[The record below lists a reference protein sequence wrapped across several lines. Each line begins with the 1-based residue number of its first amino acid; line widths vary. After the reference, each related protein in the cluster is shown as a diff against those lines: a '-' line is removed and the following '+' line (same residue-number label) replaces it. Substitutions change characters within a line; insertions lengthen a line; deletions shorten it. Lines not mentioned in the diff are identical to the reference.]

1 MSDSGQLVGD
11 LGEQHL
17 LRMVQRF
24 CSNTLIGDDG
34 AILSVS
40 PGHLLVVTTD
50 SFVDGVHFC
59 DRTLSPFDVGW
70 RVTAANLSD
79 LAAMGAN
86 PLGITVSL
94 TLPNDLPSAWVQGL
108 YEGINACL
116 TQYDTPLIGGDLCG
130 GSLVTVAIT
139 ALGETL
145 PHRVIRRDFAQ
156 VGDAIVVTGY
166 HGGSKAGL
174 ELLLDPQR
182 GEVLTPRQRQ
192 RLINCHQHPRPRLDV
207 LPELWKLDE
216 SLHLAG
222 MDSSDGLGDAI
233 AQICRASQVGAVINL
248 ARIPIPPGFSHWLE
262 PETLWDWVFYGGED
276 FELVLCLAPALARSL
291 VANLGPRAAII
302 GQITAS
308 PRILLQDA
316 QGHILPQTLSLE
328 RSFQHYAPQGTG
340 NRE

>member
-1 MSDSGQLVGD
+1 MSFMTDLGQLVGD
-11 LGEQHL
+11 LGEQGL
-17 LRMVQRF
+17 LRIVQRF
-24 CSNTLIGDDG
+24 CSNPLIGDDG

-40 PGHLLVVTTD
+40 PGHSLVVTTD

-79 LAAMGAN
+79 LAAMGAK

-94 TLPNDLPSAWVQGL
+94 TLPSVLPSAWVKEL

-116 TQYDTPLIGGDLCG
+116 TQYDTPLIGGDLSR
-130 GSLVTVAIT
+130 GSLVTVTIT

-145 PHRVIRRDFAQ
+145 PHRVIRRDSAQ

-174 ELLLDPQR
+174 ELLLAPQW
-182 GEVLTPRQRQ
+182 GEQLTPRQRQ
-192 RLINCHQHPRPRLDV
+192 HLIECHQHPRPRLDV
-207 LPELWKLDE
+207 LPQLWKLDE

-233 AQICRASQVGAVINL
+233 AQICRASQVGAVIDL
-248 ARIPIPPGFSHWLE
+248 SRIPIPEGFAHWLDT
-262 PETLWDWVFYGGED
+262 ETLWNWVFYGGED
-276 FELVLCLAPALARSL
+276 FELVLCLTPTLAQSL
-291 VANLGPRAAII
+291 VKNLGSPAAII
-302 GQITAS
+302 GRITVS
-308 PRILLQDA
+308 PHILLQNA
-316 QGHILPQTLSLE
+316 QGETLPQTLSLD
-328 RSFQHYAPQGTG
+328 RGFQHYALD
-340 NRE
+340 